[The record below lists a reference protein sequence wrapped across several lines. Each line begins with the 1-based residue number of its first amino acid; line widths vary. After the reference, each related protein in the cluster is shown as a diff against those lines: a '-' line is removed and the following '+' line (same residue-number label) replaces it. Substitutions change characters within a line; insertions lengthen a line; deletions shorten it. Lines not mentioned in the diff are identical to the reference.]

1 MPMSGAPMDP
11 HTHTHSHAPVD
22 FDVMMRHLTIVGFVS
37 LAVWVVTGVGGLVA
51 GLLTIQPQATLR
63 FLLAVLIVV
72 FARRTYWELR
82 EWRWNRVDPD
92 DRFGFSNPMWE
103 HPRTSE
109 LTDTPATGPQPTEG

>member
-1 MPMSGAPMDP
+1 MDS
-11 HTHTHSHAPVD
+11 HTHSHAPVD
-22 FDVMMRHLTIVGFVS
+22 FDVMMRHLTIVGFIA

-92 DRFGFSNPMWE
+92 DRYGFSNPMWE
-103 HPRTSE
+103 HPRTAE
-109 LTDTPATGPQPTEG
+109 LTDTLATGPQPTEG